1 MDTNTTDFH
10 GLNQCL
16 SVLIRENPCAVQNLN
31 SSVESLYMLDTG
43 FWASSIEYLASS
55 IEFSILYN
63 YNRSETGK
71 FRVFS
76 RISVDIEKESC

>member
-1 MDTNTTDFH
+1 
-10 GLNQCL
+10 
-16 SVLIRENPCAVQNLN
+16 
-31 SSVESLYMLDTG
+31 MLDTG